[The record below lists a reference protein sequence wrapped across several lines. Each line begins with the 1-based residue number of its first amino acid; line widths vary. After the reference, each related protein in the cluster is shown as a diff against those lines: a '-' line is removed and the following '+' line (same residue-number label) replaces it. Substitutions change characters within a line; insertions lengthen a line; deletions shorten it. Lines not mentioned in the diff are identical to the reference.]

1 MPRLPVAAAL
11 TLLTLT
17 ACSRTMDD
25 SDIKQNPHPTQAYEI
40 TVTIRDAPGPFDSVK
55 GEMAFEVENSD
66 CVPQDPVSGAR
77 KIPTRYPLVPL
88 EALGHGRY
96 RGTAYL
102 DLLQDDDYFS
112 LGTCRWHFNGL
123 IVTVSAF
130 NRTFGADF
138 TSDQVRAQSTH
149 SQYVP
154 KDLYAPAPIDDLNFP
169 AGPSD
174 INVTQHPEKF
184 FAIEL
189 TAKERRDEHTM
200 E

>member
-11 TLLTLT
+11 TLLFLT

-25 SDIKQNPHPTQAYEI
+25 SDIKQNPHPKQAYDI
-40 TVTIRDAPGPFDSVK
+40 TVTLRDAPGPFDSVR
-55 GEMAFEVENSD
+55 GEMAFEVENHS

-77 KIPTRYPLVPL
+77 KVPTSYPIVPL
-88 EALGHGRY
+88 EALGGGRY
-96 RGTAYL
+96 RGTIYL
-102 DLLQDDDYFS
+102 DLLQDDDYFGS
-112 LGTCRWHFNGL
+112 GTCHWHFNGL
-123 IVTVSAF
+123 IVTARAF

-138 TSDQVRAQSTH
+138 TADQIRAQGIH
-149 SQYVP
+149 DRYVP
-154 KDLYAPAPIDDLNFP
+154 KDLYSPAPLDNLNYP

-174 INVTQHPEKF
+174 AGVAQHPEKF

-189 TAKERRDEHTM
+189 TATERRDEHTM

>member
-25 SDIKQNPHPTQAYEI
+25 SDIKQNPHPKQAYEI

-55 GEMAFEVENSD
+55 GEMAFEVENHD

-77 KIPTRYPLVPL
+77 KVPTRYPLVPL
-88 EALGHGRY
+88 EALGGGRY
-96 RGTAYL
+96 RGTIYL
-102 DLLQDDDYFS
+102 DLLQDDDYFG
-112 LGTCRWHFNGL
+112 LGTCHWQFNGL
-123 IVTVSAF
+123 IVTAHAF
-130 NRTFGADF
+130 NRTFGANF
-138 TSDQVRAQSTH
+138 TPDQIRAQNVH
-149 SQYVP
+149 DRYVP
-154 KDLYAPAPIDDLNFP
+154 KDLYAPAPMDDLNYP
-169 AGPSD
+169 AGSSD
-174 INVTQHPEKF
+174 ADVMQHPEKF

-189 TAKERRDEHTM
+189 TAKERQDEHTM